1 MLHMTAPVAVVQ
13 AEEGEDKPRRE
24 IYGTAVPYGVDATV
38 MDGTRVRFQ
47 RGALPVD
54 GAMPKLIESHDMAQ
68 IRGLVTAREDTD
80 TGMQFTA
87 KIAATR
93 AGDDVLELIKMGAID
108 SVSVGVN
115 PTKWSYDGDTMVI
128 QAADWT
134 ELSLVAVPAFA
145 GARIAE
151 VAATTP
157 PVEENTKMA
166 DATTPTEDTPT
177 IIPTAPLYATAKRA
191 FKMPSA
197 AEYIACMT
205 RGGHDFA
212 QMNVNIRA
220 AAGDE
225 ILTDIPGLLPTPVVA
240 PIYDD
245 INALRPI
252 VSALGPRAMPGAGK
266 VFIRPKIS
274 IHTEVGNQGTELTGL
289 SARTMEVDDVQVTK
303 KTFGGV
309 VTLSEQTID
318 FSDPSMLTAVLTDL
332 AGQYALATE
341 FEAASTMAAAISSA
355 NREVTDLTDAAEVIA
370 DIYGVAALQAE
381 VGNYLP
387 THIIVAPK
395 TWAKLGSLV
404 DQSGRP
410 VFPQTAPLNG
420 IGTLPGGAGS
430 YNGNPLGLQ
439 LVVSNQIKDQAI
451 QVTGD
456 MDDYLFVCNARFM
469 EVYEQQ
475 KGTISI
481 EVPSTLG
488 RTVAFRGYFA
498 SIVMDAKLLWALGP
512 AI

>member
-1 MLHMTAPVAVVQ
+1 
-13 AEEGEDKPRRE
+13 
-24 IYGTAVPYGVDATV
+24 
-38 MDGTRVRFQ
+38 
-47 RGALPVD
+47 
-54 GAMPKLIESHDMAQ
+54 
-68 IRGLVTAREDTD
+68 
-80 TGMQFTA
+80 
-87 KIAATR
+87 
-93 AGDDVLELIKMGAID
+93 
-108 SVSVGVN
+108 
-115 PTKWSYDGDTMVI
+115 
-128 QAADWT
+128 
-134 ELSLVAVPAFA
+134 
-145 GARIAE
+145 
-151 VAATTP
+151 
-157 PVEENTKMA
+157 
-166 DATTPTEDTPT
+166 
-177 IIPTAPLYATAKRA
+177 
-191 FKMPSA
+191 MPSA

-245 INALRPI
+245 INVLRPI

-266 VFIRPKIS
+266 VFIRPKIT
-274 IHTEVGNQGTELTGL
+274 IHTEVGNQATELTGL
-289 SARTMEVDDVQVTK
+289 SKRTMEVDDIQVTK

-341 FEAASTMAAAISSA
+341 FEAASTMAASISSA
-355 NREVTDLTDAAEVIA
+355 NREVTDLTDPAEVIA
-370 DIYGVAALQAE
+370 DIYAVAAIQAE
-381 VGNYLP
+381 IGNYLP

-456 MDDYLFVCNARFM
+456 ADDYLFVCNARFM

-475 KGTISI
+475 KGTISV
-481 EVPSTLG
+481 EVPNTLG